1 MVYKIAENFLK
12 LLPTA
17 NCQLPTA
24 NCQLPTITMTR
35 PVTPL
40 LTADAIIEMPMFDDK
55 PIVLIERKYEPYG
68 WAIPGGFVEVGETI
82 ATAAYREALEE
93 TCLQVELDVLLGIYS
108 DPKRDFRGHTVCA
121 VFIANATGKPVAADD
136 AKDIAL
142 FDPFNVDV
150 ELAFDHRQI
159 LLDYCEYRQNGIIK
173 LPL

>member
-1 MVYKIAENFLK
+1 MNK
-12 LLPTA
+12 
-17 NCQLPTA
+17 
-24 NCQLPTITMTR
+24 

-40 LTADAIIEMPMFDDK
+40 ITADVIIEIPMFDDK

-82 ATAAYREALEE
+82 ATAAQREALEE
-93 TCLQVELDVLLGIYS
+93 TSLEVDLDILLGIYS

-121 VFIANATGKPVAADD
+121 VFVGSASGKPVAADD

-142 FDPFNVDV
+142 FDPFHVDV

-159 LLDYCEYRQNGIIK
+159 LQDYCEYRLNGTIK